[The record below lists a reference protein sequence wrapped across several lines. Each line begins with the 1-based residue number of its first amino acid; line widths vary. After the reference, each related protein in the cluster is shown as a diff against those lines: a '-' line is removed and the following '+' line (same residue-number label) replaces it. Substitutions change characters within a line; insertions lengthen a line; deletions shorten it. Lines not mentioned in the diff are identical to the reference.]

1 MKINT
6 KNIYKRQRSLLQ
18 TRQELENN
26 QLKSIKSILSEDRI
40 EQICR
45 SQDYHYRKRL
55 ITPVVTVR
63 HMIGAAVSRER
74 SFQSAW
80 HNDGQIGGSDL
91 LCQARRRL
99 PIRVWQGADRWIDSE
114 IAKEFGRQD
123 VWRGHR
129 LIGIDG
135 SCISMSDTA
144 ELQEVFGRTQSKH
157 GVSRFPIARVI
168 FGFTLNTQITINH
181 RVNHYQTS
189 EQSLLR
195 DMLKEFNNGDLIIC
209 DRHFAG
215 ANLYVQYKKAGLE
228 FITPLHQRQKVDH
241 FKKVKE
247 HSLDDFLVE
256 LSLTQKHR
264 REDRS
269 LPEHIVVRMI
279 KVETKIRGRKMIL
292 WLATS
297 LLDARKYPAAE
308 IKELYKKRWKVE
320 TLIEEIKIWLGSD
333 VLRSKTA
340 KGIRKELYARIVAG
354 NLVHWLI
361 LKAAKKYNK
370 DPQRISTTASTRL
383 LNCYSLK
390 MSEAPQEKLP
400 DLYEQLLEKIASSTV
415 PYRPNR
421 LEPRMKRRDQ
431 KHYPILHTS
440 RAQWRKENAVA

>member
-1 MKINT
+1 MKISR
-6 KNIYKRQRSLLQ
+6 KNIHKRLKSLRQ

-26 QLKSIKSILSEDRI
+26 QLKSIRSILPQDRI
-40 EQICR
+40 EQIC
-45 SQDYHYRKRL
+45 QNQEYHYRKRL
-55 ITPVVTVR
+55 MTPVVTLL
-63 HMIGAAVSRER
+63 HMIGAAISRER

-99 PIRVWQGADRWIDSE
+99 PIRVWQGVDQWIDTE
-114 IAKEFGRQD
+114 MAKEFGQQD

-135 SCISMSDTA
+135 SCVSMSDTP
-144 ELQEVFGRTQSKH
+144 ELQQVFGRTESKH
-157 GVSRFPIARVI
+157 GVSRFPIARVL
-168 FGFTLNTQITINH
+168 FGFTLNTQLTISH

-195 DMLKEFNNGDLIIC
+195 DMFKEFNNGDLIIC

-215 ANLYVQYKKAGLE
+215 ANLYGQYKNAGLE
-228 FITPLHQRQKVDH
+228 FLTPLHQRQKVDH
-241 FKKVKE
+241 LKKVKE
-247 HSLDDFLVE
+247 HGQDDFLVE

-264 REDRS
+264 RDDHS
-269 LPEHIVVRMI
+269 LPEHIVVRII
-279 KVETKIRGRKMIL
+279 KVETKIRGRKTIL

-297 LLDARKYPAAE
+297 LLDAKKYPVAE

-340 KGIRKELYARIVAG
+340 EGIRKELYARIVAG
-354 NLVHWLI
+354 NLIHWLV

-370 DPQRISTTASTRL
+370 DPQRISTTAATRL
-383 LNCYSLK
+383 IHCYSLK
-390 MSEAPQEKLP
+390 MSEAPEEKLP
-400 DLYEQLLEKIASSTV
+400 KLYEQLLEKIANSIV
-415 PYRPNR
+415 PYRPHR

-431 KHYPILHTS
+431 KHYSILHTS